1 METKGDFTEVEFDAG
16 GREAKAR
23 IPTSWFGPALRSR
36 DLEADITFRTV
47 DVEKVNALG
56 PCTTQ

>member
-1 METKGDFTEVEFDAG
+1 VEFDAG

-56 PCTTQ
+56 PCTTH